1 MTTDMTSGSAYR
13 HLWRYALPL
22 MLGTL
27 IQTSLRVVFTMLL
40 APRLGILGIAFA
52 CAGGWCVMLLVEG
65 PLYLLRMRG
74 REGAA

>member
-27 IQTSLRVVFTMLL
+27 IQTSLRMVFTMLL

-52 CAGGWCVMLLVEG
+52 CAGGWCVMLLVEV
-65 PLYLLRMRG
+65 PLYLLQMRG

>member
-1 MTTDMTSGSAYR
+1 
-13 HLWRYALPL
+13 
-22 MLGTL
+22 
-27 IQTSLRVVFTMLL
+27 MLL

-52 CAGGWCVMLLVEG
+52 CAGGWCVMLLMEV

>member
-27 IQTSLRVVFTMLL
+27 IQTSLRVVFTVLL

-52 CAGGWCVMLLVEG
+52 CAGGWCVMLLVEV

>member
-27 IQTSLRVVFTMLL
+27 IQTSLRVVFTMLM

-52 CAGGWCVMLLVEG
+52 CAGGWCVMLLVEV

>member
-22 MLGTL
+22 LLGTL

-52 CAGGWCVMLLVEG
+52 CAGGWCVMLLVEV